1 MPLARCWRAI
11 RARQRQDRP
20 ICPKDGRAARHSQIR
35 TPVDLMKA
43 KTRWQRQR
51 SVTSKGATVTW
62 PRTYATERPSNVTE
76 RLRRVM
82 TRRVTWPEPQAT
94 GRQVRPYRR
103 AAVGHDLPP
112 VALRLAH
119 NEPRR

>member
-20 ICPKDGRAARHSQIR
+20 ICPKDGRAPRHAQIR

-43 KTRWQRQR
+43 KTPWRRQA
-51 SVTSKGATVTW
+51 SVTSKGATVPW

-94 GRQVRPYRR
+94 GRQVRPER
-103 AAVGHDLPP
+103 
-112 VALRLAH
+112 RLAVVRYRPH
-119 NEPRR
+119 GGLWLRGTEARR